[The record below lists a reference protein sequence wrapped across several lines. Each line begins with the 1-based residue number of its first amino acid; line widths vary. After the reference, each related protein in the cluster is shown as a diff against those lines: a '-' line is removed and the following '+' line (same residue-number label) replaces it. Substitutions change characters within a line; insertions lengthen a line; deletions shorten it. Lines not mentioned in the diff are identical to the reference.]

1 MSIDAIKQR
10 LAARRLAA
18 DQLATELI
26 MDCERAASGRNS
38 RHANPAQWNGTEWR
52 RYLHAAAHSPAALH
66 LPALYASIGEI
77 ETALVQG

>member
-1 MSIDAIKQR
+1 MSSDPIQQR
-10 LAARRLAA
+10 LAARKLAV

-38 RHANPAQWNGTEWR
+38 RRANPAQWNGTDWR

-77 ETALVQG
+77 ETALIQA